1 MLAGHKYTV
10 YSRWDS
16 KNTAQKKSGAD
27 YSCSRER
34 AGGRVKA
41 YFGLCCHLRPPWTV
55 VHPAPLSMGFSQQE
69 YRSGIPFPP
78 PGHLPDPG
86 IKSAS
91 PASPAFQADSVPAE
105 LLGKHQYYT
114 ISIFLNG

>member
-1 MLAGHKYTV
+1 MLVGHKYTV

-16 KNTAQKKSGAD
+16 KNTAQKKSGGD

-41 YFGLCCHLRPPWTV
+41 YFGLCHHLRPPWTV
-55 VHPAPLSMGFSQQE
+55 VHQAPLSMGFSQQE
-69 YRSGIPFPP
+69 YRSGMPFPP

-86 IKSAS
+86 IQLFLLCLLHWQVGSLPLVS
-91 PASPAFQADSVPAE
+91 PRKPI
-105 LLGKHQYYT
+105 
-114 ISIFLNG
+114 ISD

>member
-1 MLAGHKYTV
+1 MLVGHKYTV

-16 KNTAQKKSGAD
+16 ENTAQKKSGGA
-27 YSCSRER
+27 YHWSRQR
-34 AGGRVKA
+34 VGGRVKA
-41 YFGLCCHLRPPWTV
+41 YCGLCRHLPPWAI
-55 VHPAPLSMGFSQQE
+55 VHHAPLSMGFSQQE
-69 YRSGIPFPP
+69 YRSGMPFPP

-91 PASPAFQADSVPAE
+91 PTSPAFQADSVPAE